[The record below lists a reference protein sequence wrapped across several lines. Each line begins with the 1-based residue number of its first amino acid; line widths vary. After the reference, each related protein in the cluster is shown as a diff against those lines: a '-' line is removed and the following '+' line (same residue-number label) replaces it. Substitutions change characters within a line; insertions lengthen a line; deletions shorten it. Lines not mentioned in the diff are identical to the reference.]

1 MAVPGAAVRNFPPG
15 RAERGGMDRRRTM
28 DREREVAEG
37 SGGMRGRVCLVTGAT
52 MGIGRATALGLA
64 RMGARVGIVGRSRE
78 RGEAVQEE
86 IARDAGASAAELF
99 LADLASQTEVRRLA
113 TEVRSR
119 FGRLDV
125 LVSNAGVYTRRRTV
139 TVDGIET
146 QLAVNHL
153 APFLLTGLLLDLLRE
168 SAPARV
174 VVVSS
179 EAHHGA
185 RVRWDDLQG
194 ERGYNGLRA
203 YANTKLMNI
212 LFVRELARRA
222 AGTGVT
228 ANAVHPGVVA
238 TELLFGG
245 WAPLRLLRPFIR
257 TPEQGAGTSV
267 WLASSAELEG
277 VTGRYFR
284 DRREITPSCA
294 ALNDEAARR
303 LWRESE
309 RLTGVSSSG

>member
-1 MAVPGAAVRNFPPG
+1 MA
-15 RAERGGMDRRRTM
+15 D
-28 DREREVAEG
+28 G

-52 MGIGRATALGLA
+52 LGIGRATALGLA

-78 RGEAVQEE
+78 RGEAVRAE
-86 IARDAGASAAELF
+86 IARDAGGSGAELF
-99 LADLASQTEVRRLA
+99 LADLASQAEVRRLA
-113 TEVRSR
+113 AEVRAR

-139 TVDGIET
+139 TGDGIET

-179 EAHHGA
+179 EAHRGA

-212 LFVRELARRA
+212 LFVRELARRV

-257 TPEQGAGTSV
+257 TPEQGAATSV
-267 WLASSAELEG
+267 WLASSPEVEG

-284 DRREITPSCA
+284 DRREVVPSRA
-294 ALNDEAARR
+294 ARDDEAARR

-309 RLTGVSSSG
+309 ELTGVSSSG